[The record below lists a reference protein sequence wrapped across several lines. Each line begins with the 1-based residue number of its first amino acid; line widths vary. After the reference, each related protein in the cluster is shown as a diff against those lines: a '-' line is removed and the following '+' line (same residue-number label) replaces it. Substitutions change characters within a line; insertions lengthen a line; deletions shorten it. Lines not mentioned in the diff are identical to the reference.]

1 MALVPLII
9 YFSSSLLSAKISS
22 FYTKIGRKNTLVLG
36 TFLST
41 ISLGLL
47 FALDKENGSLIYILA
62 GLIGFSQSLILT
74 TGINLISDV
83 VGSKSESGA
92 IVFGIYSF
100 LDKIS
105 AGIIIYLIAQLS
117 CFSTSSGQIT
127 SS

>member
-1 MALVPLII
+1 M
-9 YFSSSLLSAKISS
+9 
-22 FYTKIGRKNTLVLG
+22 KIGRKNSLIAG
-36 TFLST
+36 TIIST

-47 FALDKENGSLIYILA
+47 YLLDSSNGNWIYFLA
-62 GLIGFSQSLILT
+62 IFIGFSQSLILT

-105 AGIIIYLIAQLS
+105 AGIIIFFIAQLS
-117 CFSTSSGQIT
+117 CFSG
-127 SS
+127 